1 MGTADIN
8 VTIPDG
14 TSAIWHAAQG
24 QKKDVVELL
33 AQYGA
38 NLHMQKKKSGLTELM
53 LAAMN
58 GDEGCISTLLKAGVD
73 KDQTATPAG
82 ATAMALALQG
92 GQVPSA
98 QQLLD
103 AGSKIDLSKHPWKM
117 VIRLALH
124 KKEEVREAATLAFV
138 RDAIANDSKN
148 QIFMT
153 HWSGQP
159 NWQLSKIRSPMSWAM
174 SWAMTPILTNRGK
187 TRRRL
192 HNLRPL
198 LRRMSCDGIKAV
210 VLLAFARGGFGSL
223 CGGRGLVTCRH

>member
-103 AGSKIDLSKHPWKM
+103 AGSKIDLSKHAWKM

-148 QIFMT
+148 QDIYDT
-153 HWSGQP
+153 LEWAAELAAKQDKIP
-159 NWQLSKIRSPMSWAM
+159 NVMGDVMGDDPDFDEPWEDSKETAQLAAPSEKDE
-174 SWAMTPILTNRGK
+174 L
-187 TRRRL
+187 
-192 HNLRPL
+192 
-198 LRRMSCDGIKAV
+198 
-210 VLLAFARGGFGSL
+210 
-223 CGGRGLVTCRH
+223 